1 MNKPTIKTTST
12 TWIIVFAIVAA
23 FVLGWRTIGVFS
35 ISNTITVN
43 GECLTSAPK
52 DRTAITLRIS
62 VTDKSAAKSMNDASA
77 KAKEINDYLK
87 TLDVR
92 VQTSEFNSYEKS
104 EWNNAIHKS
113 EFVGI
118 ETTIALDVSASNID
132 IIEEVLTKFAGD
144 KDVYIS
150 NLRMFTS
157 AETMK
162 PILESCLGDAVKNA
176 RDRADALAAGD
187 GKHAGKILA
196 MSYGTGG
203 ANVAYPTANFRL
215 AKAEMAMDTGAG
227 YVGGAITGKD
237 TDVSVTVSATFEIR

>member
-1 MNKPTIKTTST
+1 MNNQKI
-12 TWIIVFAIVAA
+12 WLIGFAIVAA

-35 ISNTITVN
+35 VPKTITVG

-62 VTDKSAAKSMNDASA
+62 VTDKSAAKSMHNASA
-77 KAKEINDYLK
+77 KAAKINEYLK

-92 VQTSEFNSYEKS
+92 VQTSEFNSYEKN
-104 EWNNAIHKS
+104 EWNNQTHKS

-118 ETTIALDVSASNID
+118 ETTIALDISASNID
-132 IIEEVLTKFAGD
+132 TIEEVLTKFAGEP
-144 KDVYIS
+144 DVYIS

-162 PILESCLGDAVKNA
+162 PILESCLGDAVANA
-176 RDRADALAAGD
+176 RTRADALAAGD
-187 GKHAGKILA
+187 GKRAGKILA

-203 ANVAYPTANFRL
+203 ANVAYPTANFRMV
-215 AKAEMAMDTGAG
+215 KAEMAMDAGTGYA
-227 YVGGAITGKD
+227 GGAISGKD
-237 TDVSVTVSATFEIR
+237 TEVSVTVSATFEIR